1 MKDKDKTKKQLINE
15 LAELRQRIAELEA
28 SETERKRV
36 QEALRESEEKLRH
49 LFESVTDG
57 IFAMD
62 LNGAYTEVNQRIL
75 EMHGLSSREEILGKS
90 GFEFVAPR
98 DIERTTAGMKEVLE
112 QGTVVRQ
119 EFTALKADGSE
130 FPVEVSGAVLK
141 DASGNPVGLIGITRD
156 ITERKRAE
164 AEREAARELLQA
176 TIDGVNE
183 PIMLIGTDYQA
194 KLMNQAVRDD
204 YPVSKGTGP
213 LYCYRV
219 FHHRDTL
226 CSGAAHPCPLEQ
238 VRQSLR
244 PVTVVHEHV
253 RLDGEK
259 RLVEIIASPLMGENG
274 TLTGIVESAR
284 DITES
289 KRTEKALKEYSER
302 LEEIVEE
309 RTRELRDAQEELIRK
324 EKLAVLGQLAG
335 GVGHELRNPLGAI
348 SNAIYF
354 LNMAL
359 EEPESE
365 VKEALEI
372 MAKEV
377 ATSEKIISSL
387 LDFARAKPPTRRK
400 VDVNDVVQA
409 ALSRISVP
417 ENVQVMSQLD
427 ESLPT
432 ILADP
437 DQLTQV
443 FGNIILN
450 GIQAMTSSNSVE
462 TPEGGRLVVKTFKTS
477 EVSEKLPKSEG
488 VAVSFADT
496 GVGIPEENL
505 DKLFEPLFTT
515 KAKGIGLGLALV
527 KTLVEGHRGSIEV
540 QNAGEKGSTFTVRLP
555 LDIERV
561 VAVIER
567 VREAR

>member
-1 MKDKDKTKKQLINE
+1 MKDKHKAKEQLINE

-28 SETERKRV
+28 SEPERKRV

-90 GFEFVAPR
+90 GFELVAPR
-98 DIERTTAGMKEVLE
+98 HAERAMGGMQEALE
-112 QGTVVRQ
+112 QGAVVRQ

-141 DASGNPVGLIGITRD
+141 DASGNPVGIIGITRD

-164 AEREAARELLQA
+164 RAVQEAREYAESIVDTVREPLVVLDADLRLISASRSFYRTFQMTPEETERQLLYDLCNRQWDIPRLRELLEKVLPENTVFDDFEVEHDFPTLGRRTMLLNA
-176 TIDGVNE
+176 RRIYRTANE
-183 PIMLIGTDYQA
+183 TQLILLA
-194 KLMNQAVRDD
+194 I
-204 YPVSKGTGP
+204 
-213 LYCYRV
+213 
-219 FHHRDTL
+219 
-226 CSGAAHPCPLEQ
+226 E
-238 VRQSLR
+238 
-244 PVTVVHEHV
+244 
-253 RLDGEK
+253 
-259 RLVEIIASPLMGENG
+259 
-274 TLTGIVESAR
+274 
-284 DITES
+284 DITER
-289 KRTEKALKEYSER
+289 KRAEEELKEYSER

-309 RTRELRDAQEELIRK
+309 RTKELLDAQEQLIRR

-348 SNAIYF
+348 KNAAYF
-354 LNMAL
+354 LNMVL

-417 ENVQVMSQLD
+417 ENVQVVSQLD

-450 GIQAMTSSNSVE
+450 GIQAMTSSSSVE

-477 EVSEKLPKSEG
+477 EVSEKLPKSER
-488 VAVSFADT
+488 VAVSFVDT

-515 KAKGIGLGLALV
+515 KAKGIGLGLAV
-527 KTLVEGHRGSIEV
+527 TRTLVEGHGGTIEV
-540 QNAGEKGSTFTVRLP
+540 GSPSAPLRTGEVGVGTTFTVRLP
-555 LDIERV
+555 IGGGGK
-561 VAVIER
+561 
-567 VREAR
+567 